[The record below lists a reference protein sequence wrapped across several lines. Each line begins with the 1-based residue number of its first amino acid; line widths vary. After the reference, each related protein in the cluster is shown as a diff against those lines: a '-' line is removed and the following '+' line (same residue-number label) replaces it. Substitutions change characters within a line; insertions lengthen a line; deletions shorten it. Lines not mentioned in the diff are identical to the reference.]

1 MPFKSCSECIKIFA
15 AEIGFYSKYHDM
27 QGTCAISVAEYQ
39 GVESHHQCVAVPA
52 TVDCYKG
59 LCDSDQ
65 K

>member
-1 MPFKSCSECIKIFA
+1 MECIKIFA
-15 AEIGFYSKYHDM
+15 AEIGFYSSHHDM
-27 QGTCAISVAEYQ
+27 LGTCAISVAEYQ